1 MRHPLV
7 LKKNYEFDRVYKKGK
22 SEHGAELS
30 LFYVPR
36 RDKGPSH
43 FGVTVSRKVRGAA
56 QRNRVKRV
64 LRELCY
70 LYLPAIK
77 PGYDL
82 VLTGRSLA
90 EKGSFERLR
99 RDFEKLLR
107 RARLLDTDKLAE
119 RPNRPGISGP
129 SEKASD
135 TAEVRD

>member
-1 MRHPLV
+1 MRHPLI

-36 RDKGPSH
+36 KDKGSSH
-43 FGVTVSRKVRGAA
+43 FGVTVSRKVRGAV

-70 LYLPAIK
+70 LYLPYIK
-77 PGYDL
+77 PGYDF

-90 EKGSFERLR
+90 ERGSFKHLQ
-99 RDFEKLLR
+99 RDFEKLLL
-107 RARLLDTDKLAE
+107 RAKLLETDCANERLATSKAATSCDKTSDSS
-119 RPNRPGISGP
+119 RD
-129 SEKASD
+129 KA
-135 TAEVRD
+135 

>member
-1 MRHPLV
+1 MRHPLI

-36 RDKGPSH
+36 KDKGPSH
-43 FGVTVSRKVRGAA
+43 FGVTVSRKVRGAV

-70 LYLPAIK
+70 LYLPDIK
-77 PGYDL
+77 PGYDF

-90 EKGSFERLR
+90 EKGSFDRLQ

-107 RARLLDTDKLAE
+107 RAKLLETDRTNDRLAKAQVP
-119 RPNRPGISGP
+119 RPCENTSD
-129 SEKASD
+129 SSKAK
-135 TAEVRD
+135 A